1 MLKDMLSVSE
11 TLKWVFVM
19 ESIRW
24 ISYKYKVHV
33 KPVYF
38 DTVDLKISS
47 SGKPICGWQV
57 TKQLGPL

>member
-1 MLKDMLSVSE
+1 MLSVSE
-11 TLKWVFVM
+11 MLKQVSVM

-24 ISYKYKVHV
+24 ICYKYKVCV

-38 DTVDLKISS
+38 DTVDLRISS

-57 TKQLGPL
+57 MKQLGPL